1 MPKDNL
7 IVDSPSQ
14 CTGYTKTFWVLE
26 LVVRYFIVAQTA
38 VPNLIKNLTTTKDP
52 TCSFTPQVQWG
63 QRKVKEGGRKAP
75 RHELRDFLVSL
86 LLLLVVASVAAIFTL
101 YLFTFLLCALAHE
114 FKYLPV
120 APCCETATET
130 DVQ

>member
-1 MPKDNL
+1 MQFYPPGAMGAEESK
-7 IVDSPSQ
+7 
-14 CTGYTKTFWVLE
+14 G
-26 LVVRYFIVAQTA
+26 
-38 VPNLIKNLTTTKDP
+38 
-52 TCSFTPQVQWG
+52 
-63 QRKVKEGGRKAP
+63 GGRKAP

>member
-52 TCSFTPQVQWG
+52 TCSFINPPG
-63 QRKVKEGGRKAP
+63 AMGAEESKGGGEESSKTRTA
-75 RHELRDFLVSL
+75 RFSC
-86 LLLLVVASVAAIFTL
+86 
-101 YLFTFLLCALAHE
+101 FTF
-114 FKYLPV
+114 V
-120 APCCETATET
+120 APCCCLCRRHIYFVFVYVFIVCLSARI
-130 DVQ
+130 